1 MGVNVNWANEEQTI
15 VSYTFADEWT
25 WDEFYRCWD
34 WLKAAMDASNQPISI
49 IMDLRA
55 SRTIP
60 PDIMKHLK
68 AILLQMHP
76 NFSRATAYVGA
87 GMLKTVYPVVLRQL
101 APEMVGQV
109 QAFFAPTLEEA
120 RQLLDDWSSQQKL
133 KDSR

>member
-1 MGVNVNWANEEQTI
+1 MGVSISWANDDHTI
-15 VSYTFADEWT
+15 VTYTFADPWT

-34 WLKAAMDASNQPISI
+34 WLKAEMDASDQPISI

-55 SRTIP
+55 FRTIP

-68 AILLQMHP
+68 GILVQMHP

-87 GMLKTVYPVVLRQL
+87 GMLKTMYPVVLRQL

-120 RQLLDDWSSQQKL
+120 RQLLDDWGSQQKL

>member
-1 MGVNVNWANEEQTI
+1 MALDVNWANDEHTI
-15 VSYTFADEWT
+15 VIYTFVDPWT
-25 WDEFYRCWD
+25 WDEFYRCWG
-34 WLKAAMDASNQPISI
+34 WLKAEMDASAQPISI

-55 SRTIP
+55 SRAIP
-60 PDIMKHLK
+60 PDIMEHLK
-68 AILLQMHP
+68 AILVQVHP

-87 GMLKTVYPVVLRQL
+87 GMLKNLYPVMLRQL